1 MTAQHSING
10 RIGAAERW
18 GRTTAEQRERATRA
32 AREALAER
40 FERLADP
47 DGVMN
52 PADRARAAEHLKR
65 AHMLRMSKAA
75 ADARRLRAGATKT
88 A

>member
-1 MTAQHSING
+1 MSGQHSING

-18 GRTTAEQRERATRA
+18 GRATSDQRERSTRA
-32 AREALAER
+32 ARRAFDER

-47 DGVMN
+47 DGVMSE
-52 PADRARAAEHLKR
+52 ADRIAAAAHLKQ
-65 AHMLRMSKAA
+65 AHMLRMSRAA
-75 ADARRLRAGATKT
+75 AAARRRRT